1 VPKIY
6 PFHSAREPVYHDND
20 QCEAAKQVPE
30 ERRLKGN
37 EGKPLC
43 KECEKLDAEG
53 K

>member
-1 VPKIY
+1 MPKVF
-6 PFHSAREPVYHDND
+6 PFHAAADPVYHDND
-20 QCEAAKQVPE
+20 QCKKGQEVPL

-43 KECEKLDAEG
+43 KECAELDQLG